1 MDGPT
6 ALLSVGGSR
15 QSAFIVESCLGYKLS
30 ISTLVL
36 QSCSKVTNHAA
47 SETLWSELFMATCWD
62 LEVTQTGSP
71 RWLMIQTSYKTT
83 LCKLSQTHIH
93 RHTRAFW
100 GVSCLHVCIWLQ
112 SAMLIIA
119 CIARWDSEAIQT
131 HSSEWLLTQTSRNT
145 ILCKWSQTRMHNH
158 SLRFL
163 TCTPIHIA
171 TCVHTYMCIYIY
183 ICIYI

>member
-1 MDGPT
+1 
-6 ALLSVGGSR
+6 
-15 QSAFIVESCLGYKLS
+15 
-30 ISTLVL
+30 
-36 QSCSKVTNHAA
+36 
-47 SETLWSELFMATCWD
+47 MATCWD
-62 LEVTQTGSP
+62 LEVTQTSSP

-83 LCKLSQTHIH
+83 LCKLSQPHIH

-112 SAMLIIA
+112 WAMLIIA

-145 ILCKWSQTRMHNH
+145 ILCKWSQTCMHNH

-171 TCVHTYMCIYIY
+171 TCVHTYNCIY
-183 ICIYI
+183 ICIYIYIEQYDIYMWIYYIYILYIHIFMLHMCTYVCSKHQTIATHR